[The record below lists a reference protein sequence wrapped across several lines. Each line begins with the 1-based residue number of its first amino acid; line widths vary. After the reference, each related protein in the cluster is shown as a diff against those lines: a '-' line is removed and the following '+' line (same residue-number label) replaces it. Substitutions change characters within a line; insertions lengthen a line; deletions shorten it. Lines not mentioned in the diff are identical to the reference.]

1 MESWWVRS
9 SWLQKAIGFLPG
21 FGWGLTITYFS
32 LVQGRDIPSFLLSF
46 RDLMLH
52 GGMYFIIYV
61 LYYLG
66 LIGWNFKYRPPKKEN
81 RWLLVLLGMTAGG
94 ILEILQETVAIGRS
108 GTWED
113 FAANTA
119 GALAGFGLMT
129 ALHRRIIGSS
139 KT

>member
-1 MESWWVRS
+1 MGEHFATPQFNMDTENGKRIC
-9 SWLQKAIGFLPG
+9 KFLSNP
-21 FGWGLTITYFS
+21 
-32 LVQGRDIPSFLLSF
+32 D
-46 RDLMLH
+46 
-52 GGMYFIIYV
+52 
-61 LYYLG
+61 
-66 LIGWNFKYRPPKKEN
+66 YRPPKKEN